1 MNTLQH
7 IQSYTKTEF
16 ALKNFLNYLIDKKIY
31 DTKMLTMDL
40 KDGDHNNILLVAA
53 TYQLWPQLQTLI
65 AHIDKSVFDYQNK
78 DGITL
83 GQFCL
88 QNPDAHKVVKQI
100 WDINKESFYKKP
112 SLFNL
117 QFNVCR
123 APGIT
128 DIHLDVCVN
137 HIEKMYFINPQ
148 FFQMLVEKKG
158 YDCLYS
164 VEKPEVAYRIFY
176 IYSDFQSNYPLLA
189 DDDKVLD
196 ILSKIIDTKKEQV
209 INKTSF
215 LQNIFA
221 NNSLSNAKNKSF
233 FVKLINTKPQ
243 VIPKLGL
250 NFLDNENNSFLHA
263 FVNHCPKT
271 LDNAHKAI
279 LDMILN
285 NCHHYNTQNN
295 NKKDAYSIA
304 IEQQKNDFAE
314 HLRSFIEKKIMSN
327 SLTLSSTKTS
337 KKLNKL

>member
-16 ALKNFLNYLIDKKIY
+16 ALKNFLNYLINEKIY

-40 KDGDHNNILLVAA
+40 KDNDHNNILLVAA
-53 TYQLWPQLQTLI
+53 TYQLWPELQTLI
-65 AHIDKSVFDYQNK
+65 SHVDKSVFDYQNK
-78 DGITL
+78 EGVTL

-88 QNPDAHKVVKQI
+88 QNPDAYQVVKQI
-100 WDINKESFYKKP
+100 WEMNKESFYKKP
-112 SLFNL
+112 SFFNL
-117 QFNVCR
+117 QFNICR
-123 APGIT
+123 SPLVA

-148 FFQMLVEKKG
+148 FFKLLVEKRG

-164 VEKPEVAYRIFY
+164 VNKPEVAYRVFY
-176 IYSDFQSNYPLLA
+176 IYCDFKNNYPSLA

-209 INKTSF
+209 LSKTSF
-215 LQNIFA
+215 LQNIFS
-221 NNSLSNAKNKSF
+221 NNSLSNKSF

-243 VIPKLGL
+243 VISKLGL
-250 NFLDNENNSFLHA
+250 NFLDNEKNSFLHT
-263 FVNHCPKT
+263 FVNYCPKT
-271 LDNAHKAI
+271 LDSDHKVI

-327 SLTLSSTKTS
+327 SLILSNTKTS
-337 KKLNKL
+337 KKPNKL